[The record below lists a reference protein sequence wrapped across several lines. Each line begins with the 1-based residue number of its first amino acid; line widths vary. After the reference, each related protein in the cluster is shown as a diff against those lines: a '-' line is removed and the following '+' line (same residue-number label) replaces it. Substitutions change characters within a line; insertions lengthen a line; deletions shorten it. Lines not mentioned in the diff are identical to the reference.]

1 MSQHGRLRVV
11 LVVEDDWAVRNLI
24 GIELRSAGW
33 DVLQASTAEGA
44 IACLE
49 AGHRIDVVF
58 TVTQLP
64 SQLNGWDVA
73 ELFRAVRP
81 DVPIIYAS
89 SNSVNRSRAVA
100 GSLFFEKPYRP
111 ADLVEACRRL
121 VQRKHMMRLASA

>member
-1 MSQHGRLRVV
+1 VSQHGRLRVV

-24 GIELRSAGW
+24 GIELRSAG
-33 DVLQASTAEGA
+33 
-44 IACLE
+44 CLE

-64 SQLNGWDVA
+64 SRLSGWEVA
-73 ELFRAVRP
+73 EQFRAVRP

-89 SNSVNRSRAVA
+89 GNSVNRSRAVA

-121 VQRKHMMRLASA
+121 VQRKYMMRLASA